1 MIVDVIEK
9 YQNMSQYV
17 EISQDSNSENQIQ
30 LSWVVFKLDANF
42 IKNTKYMFQ
51 HLHLK
56 INAIYEAK
64 K

>member
-30 LSWVVFKLDANF
+30 LS
-42 IKNTKYMFQ
+42 
-51 HLHLK
+51 
-56 INAIYEAK
+56 
-64 K
+64 